1 MFKFLNP
8 FKDKNDLVKKSFDL
22 ASLQDSTLFRGPEIS
37 PVLRL
42 NSRSSTDTINRA
54 SDDSL
59 DHIAAT
65 SPQLKIEKSPR
76 SRQIEKP
83 SQSVN
88 FLDLRDSDF
97 EIWCV
102 GLLRGLG
109 YSAEL
114 TSKTNDKGIDIF
126 ARSEKLS
133 PGGHYLY
140 LETVVCQCK
149 GYSETTLVGSPEIR
163 NFIGSMLLAKARKG
177 YFITNSTFTTEA
189 KRDAE
194 LASEYG
200 FDVHLFDREK
210 LMTLCP

>member
-8 FKDKNDLVKKSFDL
+8 FKDKNNLTKNSLDL
-22 ASLQDSTLFRGPEIS
+22 AYLQESSLFRGPEVA

-42 NSRSSTDTINRA
+42 NSRPPNESLIRPQ
-54 SDDSL
+54 DDPR
-59 DHIAAT
+59 DEGVAT
-65 SPQLKIEKSPR
+65 VPQLKIER
-76 SRQIEKP
+76 SSKVRQHEKT
-83 SQSVN
+83 SQAVN

-97 EIWCV
+97 ESWCV
-102 GLLRGLG
+102 GLLRELG

-126 ARSEKLS
+126 ARSEKLT
-133 PGGHYLY
+133 PGGQYLY

-189 KRDAE
+189 KRDAK

-200 FDVHLFDREK
+200 FDIHLFDREK
-210 LMTLCP
+210 LMILHP